1 MTFLLEE
8 GEEGGQQRRGVPP
21 WYILYRSF
29 IVLGVGSVTI
39 LSVFFAFVG
48 AGWPGAPDDCIKD
61 DSSDCF
67 CESFNVADVL
77 TNAAGVRQPANTFSN
92 FYSFATAGF
101 VAFVVH
107 KDRLIQH
114 QSSNL
119 MRGSHSWVADLY
131 VFCVLHLGLGSMFF
145 HGSLTQWGGFV
156 DVNSMYWFTSFLST
170 YTVRRMWNNAP
181 VFYVSFFAL
190 VTIFTAM
197 KLVADAV
204 VSIAILVVLYFL
216 AEVAIGIRTK
226 TVLQGTRFAIAM
238 WLCAIVCILFALFFW
253 AASSTG
259 GFLCVPESAM
269 QAHGLWHVLAGCTAT
284 FLFLFWRAEGHGEHQ
299 SEGKK

>member
-8 GEEGGQQRRGVPP
+8 GEDGEQQRRVPP

-29 IVLGVGSVTI
+29 IVLGVSSVVI

-61 DSSDCF
+61 DSCF
-67 CESFNVADVL
+67 CESYNVTDVL
-77 TNAAGVRQPANTFSN
+77 NNAAGVRQPANTFSN
-92 FYSFATAGF
+92 FYAFATSGF
-101 VAFVVH
+101 VAFVIY
-107 KDRLIQH
+107 KDRKTMH

-145 HGSLTQWGGFV
+145 HGSLTQWGGIV

-170 YTVRRMWNNAP
+170 YTLRRMWNNAP
-181 VFYVSFFAL
+181 VFYALFFLL
-190 VTIFTAM
+190 VAIFTAM
-197 KLVADAV
+197 KLVADAI
-204 VSIAILVVLYFL
+204 VSVAILVVLYVL

-226 TVLQGTRFAIAM
+226 TVLQGTRFAVAM
-238 WLCAIVCILFALFFW
+238 WLSAFVSILFAIFFW
-253 AASSTG
+253 ASSATG

-269 QAHGLWHVLAGCTAT
+269 QGHGLWHVLAGCAAT
-284 FLFLFWRAEGHGEHQ
+284 FLFLFWRAEGHGDEDV
-299 SEGKK
+299 EGKK